1 VTEAANAAVISDV
14 ATDYQRSECFFFFVP
29 LYMCLHTTA
38 YVSSHYYI
46 CTAAYVSSHFCMCP
60 HTPLSAQ
67 SVFFF
72 HTTICVQHTTEYLSS
87 HYYICVR
94 IRLSAQSAPRS
105 RITSVFFPPCYHIC
119 VRILL
124 HMYVL
129 TLLYMCP
136 HTPVTAHSAPR
147 LPLCHSDLADL
158 IHVTRITNLILLI

>member
-1 VTEAANAAVISDV
+1 MTEAANAAVISDV

-38 YVSSHYYI
+38 YVSSHYYT

-94 IRLSAQSAPRS
+94 IRLSAQSAPRFQNYQC
-105 RITSVFFPPCYHIC
+105 FFSPVLPYMRPHTTA
-119 VRILL
+119 
-124 HMYVL
+124 YV
-129 TLLYMCP
+129 CP
-136 HTPVTAHSAPR
+136 HTTIYVSAYA
-147 LPLCHSDLADL
+147 CQ
-158 IHVTRITNLILLI
+158 RIQRRGCRYATLILLI